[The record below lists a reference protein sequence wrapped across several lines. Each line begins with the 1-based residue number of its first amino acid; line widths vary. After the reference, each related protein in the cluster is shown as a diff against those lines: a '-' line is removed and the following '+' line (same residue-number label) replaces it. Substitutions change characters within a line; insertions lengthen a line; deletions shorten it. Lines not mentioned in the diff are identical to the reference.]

1 MANICYYI
9 LFNSRNF
16 ITFTGI
22 IGNNFAILDIK
33 FFIFEIL
40 LGEYVIYKMLKQK
53 NMYKVEMSSFILL
66 IILLL
71 CFMIFTIYS
80 PKIHLF
86 EDPIYGTFGL
96 EPKRID

>member
-1 MANICYYI
+1 
-9 LFNSRNF
+9 
-16 ITFTGI
+16 
-22 IGNNFAILDIK
+22 
-33 FFIFEIL
+33 
-40 LGEYVIYKMLKQK
+40 MLKQK